1 MTTQTTAPPPSG
13 STGASPTASGTS
25 ERLAARLGRALIA
38 FAILATAAAGT
49 TVLVGRLNA
58 GGLDAVEIALAALY
72 AVLVL
77 WIASA
82 FWFCLAG
89 GIWWMNQRRLTG
101 SAAQHVPEPDSAAIP
116 AAPDGS
122 ARAAI
127 LMPVYNEPADRV
139 FASMQAIYESV
150 REAGGLHL
158 FDFYVLSDSTD
169 PGNWVWEERCWL
181 NVTGQLDAEGKLFYR
196 RRRDNVG
203 RKPGNIAE
211 FCQRWGGHYDYMA
224 VLDAD
229 SVMDG
234 RTLVELVRRMD
245 RDPGTALLQ
254 CWPRPVQGGTL
265 FARLQQF
272 SASLVG
278 RLVVA
283 GLGWVS
289 GRGSTYWGHNAI
301 IRVDAFTRCCGLPKL
316 SGKPPLGGEILSHDF
331 IEAALLVRAGWAVRI
346 APDLGGS
353 YEEAPPN
360 MLESLSRDRR
370 WCQGNMQH
378 LRVLFARRLHW
389 MSRVN
394 LLVGIMSFLSAPLW
408 AVFVVLTIV
417 EAGSADVWARIS
429 DTAAIGAQ
437 PAGPLGVDV
446 LAVIGRET
454 QVVSLLALAAGLLLG
469 PKIMGA
475 LLVGFDRTLR
485 RSHAGA
491 GRLVAGLVLEVVLSA
506 LAAPVMMVMHA
517 RFVVEVLAGRAVKW
531 SAQQRDA
538 DRVSWA
544 ECWRAHG
551 AQTLLG
557 LAIAVGTGAFAPTL
571 FWWLSPIVVGLL
583 LAVPLSYTLGQADAG
598 AWLQRRRL
606 FATPEEDQAP
616 AVLARCRE
624 LGDAGEGLSRPT
636 LAEAIADPWLNAVH
650 VALVPHAER
659 PTPPSPALADAFARA
674 CREGLQAL
682 GPDDWKLLLADAT
695 ATRELH
701 LAGAK

>member
-1 MTTQTTAPPPSG
+1 MTTQTTTPPPG
-13 STGASPTASGTS
+13 VSTGASPTASGTS
-25 ERLAARLGRALIA
+25 EGLAARLGRGLIA
-38 FAILATAAAGT
+38 FAILATSAAGT

-58 GGLDAVEIALAALY
+58 GGLDAIEIALAALY

-101 SAAQHVPEPDSAAIP
+101 SAAQHVPEPDGAAIP

-139 FASMQAIYESV
+139 FAAMQAIYESV

-158 FDFYVLSDSTD
+158 FDFYVLSDSTA
-169 PGNWVWEERCWL
+169 PENWVWEERCWL

-234 RTLVELVRRMD
+234 RTLVEMVCRMD

-254 CWPRPVQGGTL
+254 CWPRPVQGRTL

-301 IRVDAFTRCCGLPKL
+301 IRVDAFTQCCGLPKL

-408 AVFVVLTIV
+408 AVFVTLTIV
-417 EAGSADVWARIS
+417 EAGSSGVWERVS
-429 DTAAIGAQ
+429 GTAATTAQ
-437 PAGPLGVDV
+437 AVGPLGVDM
-446 LAVIGRET
+446 LAVLGRET
-454 QVVSLLALAAGLLLG
+454 QVVSLLALAAVLLLG
-469 PKIMGA
+469 PKVMGG

-491 GRLVAGLVLEVVLSA
+491 GRLLVGLLLEVVLSA

-517 RFVVEVLAGRAVKW
+517 RFVIEVLVGRAVKW
-531 SAQQRDA
+531 SGQQRDA

-544 ECWRAHG
+544 ECRRAHG
-551 AQTLLG
+551 LQTLLG
-557 LAIAVGTGAFAPTL
+557 IAIAGGTAVFAPTL
-571 FWWLSPIVVGLL
+571 FWWLSPVVLGLL

-606 FATPEEDQAP
+606 LATPEEGVAP
-616 AVLARCRE
+616 SVLARCRE
-624 LGDAGEGLSRPT
+624 LVDAAEGMDRPT
-636 LAEAIADPWLNAVH
+636 LAQAIADPWLNAVH
-650 VALVPHAER
+650 VAMIPHPDR
-659 PTPPSPALADAFARA
+659 PSPPSPALADAFARA
-674 CREGLQAL
+674 CRDGLQSL
-682 GPDDWKLLLADAT
+682 SPEDWKLVLADAT

>member
-1 MTTQTTAPPPSG
+1 MTTDTSTPPPGLPAGAPSG
-13 STGASPTASGTS
+13 AQRPSAGW
-25 ERLAARLGRALIA
+25 AARLGRAAIA
-38 FAILATAAAGT
+38 LSIAGTAGVGTAIL
-49 TVLVGRLNA
+49 LGRLRL
-58 GGLDAVEIALAALY
+58 GGLDALEIALTGLY
-72 AVLVL
+72 AVLIL

-82 FWFCLAG
+82 FWFCAAG
-89 GIWWMNQRRLTG
+89 AVWWINQRRRTG
-101 SAAQHVPEPDSAAIP
+101 SVAQYIPEPDAAAIP

-122 ARAAI
+122 ARAAV

-139 FASMQAIYESV
+139 FAAMQAIYESL
-150 REAGGLHL
+150 RAAGGLHL
-158 FDFYVLSDSTD
+158 CDFYVLSDSTD
-169 PGNWVWEERCWL
+169 PEHWVWEERCWL
-181 NVTGQLDAEGKLFYR
+181 NVTSQLGADGKLYYR

-229 SVMDG
+229 SVIDG

-245 RDPGTALLQ
+245 ADPGTALLQ
-254 CWPRPVQGGTL
+254 CWPRPVNGRTL

-301 IRVDAFTRCCGLPKL
+301 IRVDAFTQCCGLPKL

-331 IEAALLVRAGWAVRI
+331 VEAALLVRAGWAVRI

-408 AVFVVLTIV
+408 AAFVGLTIV
-417 EAGSADVWARIS
+417 EAGRSGLWERV
-429 DTAAIGAQ
+429 AAATTV
-437 PAGPLGVDV
+437 PAAPVGPLGVDMPAV
-446 LAVIGRET
+446 LARGT
-454 QVVSLLALAAGLLLG
+454 DVVSLLALAAVLLLG
-469 PKIMGA
+469 PKLIGA
-475 LLVGFDRTLR
+475 ALVGFDRTLR
-485 RSHAGA
+485 RRHGGA
-491 GRLVAGLVLEVVLSA
+491 GRLLVGLLLEVVLSA
-506 LAAPVMMVMHA
+506 LAAPVMMMMHA
-517 RFVVEVLAGRAVKW
+517 RFVIEVLAGRAVTW

-551 AQTLLG
+551 AQVLLG
-557 LAIAVGTGAFAPTL
+557 LAIAGGTAGFARAL
-571 FWWLSPIVVGLL
+571 FWWLSPVVLGLL
-583 LAVPLSYTLGQADAG
+583 LAVPLSYLLGQARAG
-598 AWLQRRRL
+598 VWLRDRGL
-606 FATPEEDQAP
+606 LATPEETNAP
-616 AVLARCRE
+616 WVLARCRG
-624 LGDAGEGLSRPT
+624 LMAGGDGTDRPA
-636 LAEAIADPWLNAVH
+636 LAQAISDPRLNAVH
-650 VALVPHAER
+650 VALIPHADR
-659 PTPPSPALADAFARA
+659 LAPPSPALADAFARA
-674 CREGLQAL
+674 CRDGLDAL
-682 GPDDWKLLLADAT
+682 SAEDWKLILADPT
-695 ATRELH
+695 TTRELH
-701 LAGAK
+701 LAGAR

>member
-1 MTTQTTAPPPSG
+1 MITAAAPPADGPS
-13 STGASPTASGTS
+13 SG
-25 ERLAARLGRALIA
+25 LAARLGRAVIA
-38 FAILATAAAGT
+38 LAILLTGAVGTA
-49 TVLVGRLNA
+49 VLVDRLGT
-58 GGLDAVEIALAALY
+58 GGLDAVEIALVVLY
-72 AVLVL
+72 AVLIL
-77 WIASA
+77 WIASS
-82 FWFCLAG
+82 FWFCLVG
-89 GIWWMNQRRLTG
+89 GIWWLNQRRLTG
-101 SAAQHVPEPDSAAIP
+101 TAAQHVPEPDARAIP
-116 AAPDGS
+116 ATPDGR
-122 ARAAI
+122 ARTAV

-139 FASMQAIYESV
+139 FAAMQAIYESA
-150 REAGGLHL
+150 RAAGGLHL

-169 PGNWVWEERCWL
+169 PEHWVWEERCWL
-181 NVTGQLDAEGKLFYR
+181 HVTSELDADGKLFYR
-196 RRRDNVG
+196 RRQDNTG

-211 FCQRWGGHYDYMA
+211 FCRRWGGHYDYMA

-234 RTLVELVRRMD
+234 RTLVEMVRRMD
-245 RDPGTALLQ
+245 ADPGTALLQ
-254 CWPRPVQGGTL
+254 AWPRPVSGRTL

-301 IRVDAFTRCCGLPKL
+301 IRVDAFTQCCGLPKL
-316 SGKPPLGGEILSHDF
+316 SGKPPLGGDILSHDF
-331 IEAALLVRAGWAVRI
+331 VEAALLVRGGWAVRI

-408 AVFVVLTIV
+408 VVFVTLTII
-417 EAGSADVWARIS
+417 EASSSDFWERIS
-429 DTAAIGAQ
+429 AVAEVTTQPIG
-437 PAGPLGVDV
+437 PFGIDM
-446 LAVIGRET
+446 LAVVAQET
-454 QVVSLLALAAGLLLG
+454 EVVSLLALAVVLLLG
-469 PKIMGA
+469 PKLMGV

-485 RSHAGA
+485 RSHAGF
-491 GRLVAGLVLEVVLSA
+491 GRLFAGLVLEVVLSA

-538 DRVSWA
+538 DRVSWG
-544 ECWRAHG
+544 ECWRAHRVP
-551 AQTLLG
+551 TLLG
-557 LAIAVGTGAFAPTL
+557 VVLAISTGIYAPTL
-571 FWWLSPIVVGLL
+571 FWWLSPVVLGLL
-583 LAVPLSYTLGQADAG
+583 VSVPLSYMMGQADAG
-598 AWLQRRRL
+598 AWLQRRAL
-606 FATPEEDQAP
+606 LTTAEECEKPD
-616 AVLARCRE
+616 VLARCAA
-624 LGDAGEGLSRPT
+624 LVAGTPGLERPG
-636 LAEAIADPWLNAVH
+636 LAQAIADPWLNAVH
-650 VALVPHAER
+650 IAMIPHSDR
-659 PTPPSPALADAFARA
+659 PSPPNPALKDAFARA
-674 CREGLQAL
+674 CRDGLNAL
-682 GPDDWKLLLADAT
+682 SAEDWRLVLADPS

>member
-1 MTTQTTAPPPSG
+1 M
-13 STGASPTASGTS
+13 
-25 ERLAARLGRALIA
+25 
-38 FAILATAAAGT
+38 
-49 TVLVGRLNA
+49 
-58 GGLDAVEIALAALY
+58 
-72 AVLVL
+72 
-77 WIASA
+77 
-82 FWFCLAG
+82 
-89 GIWWMNQRRLTG
+89 
-101 SAAQHVPEPDSAAIP
+101 
-116 AAPDGS
+116 
-122 ARAAI
+122 
-127 LMPVYNEPADRV
+127 
-139 FASMQAIYESV
+139 
-150 REAGGLHL
+150 
-158 FDFYVLSDSTD
+158 
-169 PGNWVWEERCWL
+169 
-181 NVTGQLDAEGKLFYR
+181 
-196 RRRDNVG
+196 
-203 RKPGNIAE
+203 
-211 FCQRWGGHYDYMA
+211 
-224 VLDAD
+224 
-229 SVMDG
+229 
-234 RTLVELVRRMD
+234 
-245 RDPGTALLQ
+245 
-254 CWPRPVQGGTL
+254 
-265 FARLQQF
+265 
-272 SASLVG
+272 
-278 RLVVA
+278 
-283 GLGWVS
+283 
-289 GRGSTYWGHNAI
+289 
-301 IRVDAFTRCCGLPKL
+301 
-316 SGKPPLGGEILSHDF
+316 
-331 IEAALLVRAGWAVRI
+331 RAGWAVRI

-491 GRLVAGLVLEVVLSA
+491 GRVVAGLVLEVVLSA

-571 FWWLSPIVVGLL
+571 FWWLSPVVVGLL
-583 LAVPLSYTLGQADAG
+583 VAVPLSYTLGQADAG

-624 LGDAGEGLSRPT
+624 LGDAAEGLSRPT

>member
-1 MTTQTTAPPPSG
+1 MTTQTTTPPPG
-13 STGASPTASGTS
+13 VSTGASPTASGTS
-25 ERLAARLGRALIA
+25 EGLAARLGRGLIA
-38 FAILATAAAGT
+38 FAILATSAAGT

-58 GGLDAVEIALAALY
+58 GGLDAIEIALAALY

-101 SAAQHVPEPDSAAIP
+101 SAAQHVPEPDGAAIP

-139 FASMQAIYESV
+139 FAAMQAIYESV

-158 FDFYVLSDSTD
+158 FDFYVLSDSTA
-169 PGNWVWEERCWL
+169 PENWVWEERCWL
-181 NVTGQLDAEGKLFYR
+181 TVTGQLDAEGKLFYR

-254 CWPRPVQGGTL
+254 CWPRPVQGRTL

-301 IRVDAFTRCCGLPKL
+301 IRVDAFTQCCGLPKL

-408 AVFVVLTIV
+408 AAFVVLTLL
-417 EAGSADVWARIS
+417 EAGSPSFWEQLGPLNEAAARP
-429 DTAAIGAQ
+429 IGL
-437 PAGPLGVDV
+437 LGVDM
-446 LAVIGRET
+446 LTVIGREREI
-454 QVVSLLALAAGLLLG
+454 VSLLALAAVLLVG
-469 PKIMGA
+469 PKLMGA
-475 LLVGFDRTLR
+475 LLIGFDRTLR
-485 RSHAGA
+485 RSHAGPV
-491 GRLVAGLVLEVVLSA
+491 RLTAGLLLEVLLSA

-517 RFVVEVLAGRAVKW
+517 RFVIEVLAGRAVKW

-538 DRVSWA
+538 DRVAWR

-551 AQTLLG
+551 MQTLLG
-557 LAIAVGTGAFAPTL
+557 VAIAVVTAIFAPVL
-571 FWWLSPIVVGLL
+571 FWWLSPVVLGLL
-583 LAVPLSYTLGQADAG
+583 VAVPLSYLLGQESAG
-598 AWLQRRRL
+598 AWLLRRRL
-606 FATPEEDQAP
+606 LATPEEGEAP
-616 AVLARCRE
+616 SVLVRCRE
-624 LGDAGEGLSRPT
+624 LVAQAQGLSRPA
-636 LAEAIADPWLNAVH
+636 LAQAIADPWLNAVH
-650 VALVPHAER
+650 VAMIPHADR
-659 PTPPSPALADAFARA
+659 AQPPSPALADAYARA
-674 CREGLQAL
+674 RRDGLDTL

>member
-150 REAGGLHL
+150 CEAGGLHL

-254 CWPRPVQGGTL
+254 CWPRPVQGRTL

-491 GRLVAGLVLEVVLSA
+491 GRVVAGLVLEVVLSA

-674 CREGLQAL
+674 CRDGLQAL

>member
-1 MTTQTTAPPPSG
+1 MTTQTTTPPPLG

-58 GGLDAVEIALAALY
+58 GGLDAVEVALAALY

-491 GRLVAGLVLEVVLSA
+491 GRVVAGLVLEVVLSA

-571 FWWLSPIVVGLL
+571 FWWLSPVVVGLL
-583 LAVPLSYTLGQADAG
+583 VAVPLSYTLGQADAG

>member
-254 CWPRPVQGGTL
+254 CWPRPVQGRTL

-624 LGDAGEGLSRPT
+624 LGDAAEGLSRPT

>member
-1 MTTQTTAPPPSG
+1 MTTQTPTRPNGLTAVVAPAAGGP
-13 STGASPTASGTS
+13 ASG
-25 ERLAARLGRALIA
+25 LAARLGRGAIAL
-38 FAILATAAAGT
+38 AILATAAAGT
-49 TVLVGRLNA
+49 TVLISRLSA
-58 GGLDAVEIALAALY
+58 GGLDAVEIALVSLY

-77 WIASA
+77 WIGSA
-82 FWFCLAG
+82 FWFCVAG
-89 GIWWMNQRRLTG
+89 AIWWLNQRRLTG
-101 SAAQHVPEPDSAAIP
+101 TAAQQIPEPDATAIP

-122 ARAAI
+122 ARTAI

-139 FASMQAIYESV
+139 FAAMQAIYESV
-150 REAGGLHL
+150 QQAGGLHL

-169 PGNWVWEERCWL
+169 PQNWVWEERCWL
-181 NVTGQLDAEGKLFYR
+181 NVTQQLSADGKLYYR
-196 RRRDNVG
+196 RRRDNAG

-245 RDPGTALLQ
+245 ADPGTALLQ
-254 CWPRPVQGGTL
+254 CWPRPVNGRTL

-272 SASLVG
+272 AAALVG

-301 IRVDAFTRCCGLPKL
+301 IRVDAFTQCCGLPKL
-316 SGKPPLGGEILSHDF
+316 SGKPPLGGDILSHDF
-331 IEAALLVRAGWAVRI
+331 VEAALLVRGGWAVRI
-346 APDLGGS
+346 ASDLGGS

-378 LRVLFARRLHW
+378 LRVLFARGLHW

-408 AVFVVLTIV
+408 ALFVILTIV
-417 EAGSADVWARIS
+417 EAGRSDFWERASAGAAS
-429 DTAAIGAQ
+429 TAQA
-437 PAGPLGVDV
+437 AGPLGLDM
-446 LAVIGRET
+446 LAAIGREP
-454 QVVSLLALAAGLLLG
+454 QVVSLLALAAVLLLG

-475 LLVGFDRTLR
+475 LLIAFDRTLR

-491 GRLVAGLVLEVVLSA
+491 GRLVAGLLLEVLLSA

-517 RFVVEVLAGRAVKW
+517 RFVIEVLAGRAVKW

-544 ECWRAHG
+544 ECWRVHAG
-551 AQTLLG
+551 QTLLG
-557 LAIAVGTGAFAPTL
+557 LAVALVTSVFAPSL
-571 FWWLSPIVVGLL
+571 FWWLSPVVLGLL
-583 LAVPLSYTLGQADAG
+583 LAVPLSYVLGQADTG
-598 AWLQRRRL
+598 AWLRRRRL
-606 FATPEEDQAP
+606 FATAEEGRVP
-616 AVLARCRE
+616 SVLARCRAL
-624 LGDAGEGLSRPT
+624 LGASDGMARPA
-636 LAEAIADPWLNAVH
+636 LAQAIADPWLNAVH
-650 VALVPHAER
+650 VALIPHPDR

-674 CREGLQAL
+674 CRDGLASL
-682 GPDDWKLLLADAT
+682 SAEDWKLVLADPT

-701 LAGAK
+701 LAGAT

>member
-254 CWPRPVQGGTL
+254 CWPRPVQGRTL

-378 LRVLFARRLHW
+378 LRVLFARGLHW

-674 CREGLQAL
+674 CRDGLQAL

>member
-1 MTTQTTAPPPSG
+1 
-13 STGASPTASGTS
+13 
-25 ERLAARLGRALIA
+25 
-38 FAILATAAAGT
+38 
-49 TVLVGRLNA
+49 VLVDRLDA
-58 GGLDAVEIALAALY
+58 GGLDPVEIALAALY
-72 AVLVL
+72 AVLIL
-77 WIASA
+77 WIASS
-82 FWFCLAG
+82 FWFCAAG
-89 GIWWMNQRRLTG
+89 AVWWLNQRRLTG
-101 SAAQHVPEPDSAAIP
+101 TAAQHIPEPEAAAVP
-116 AAPDGS
+116 ADRQGR
-122 ARAAI
+122 ARTAI

-139 FASMQAIYESV
+139 FAAMQAIYESV

-169 PGNWVWEERCWL
+169 PEHWVWEERCWL
-181 NVTGQLDAEGKLFYR
+181 HVTGELGADHRLYYR
-196 RRRDNVG
+196 RRLNNVG

-234 RTLVELVRRMD
+234 RTLVEMVRRMD
-245 RDPGTALLQ
+245 ADPGMALLQ
-254 CWPRPVQGGTL
+254 CWPRPVNGRTL

-289 GRGSTYWGHNAI
+289 GSGSTYWGHNAI
-301 IRVDAFTRCCGLPKL
+301 IRVDAFAQCCGLPKL
-316 SGKPPLGGEILSHDF
+316 SGKPPLGGDILSHDF
-331 IEAALLVRAGWAVRI
+331 VEAALLVRAGWAVRI

-389 MSRVN
+389 MSRAN

-408 AVFVVLTIV
+408 AVFVGLTLL
-417 EAGSADVWARIS
+417 EAGSSSFWERLGPLAE
-429 DTAAIGAQ
+429 AAAQ
-437 PAGPLGVDV
+437 PIGPLGVDM
-446 LAVIGRET
+446 LAVIGRESEI
-454 QVVSLLALAAGLLLG
+454 VSLLALAVVLLLG
-469 PKIMGA
+469 PKLMGA
-475 LLVGFDRTLR
+475 LLIGFDRTLR
-485 RSHAGA
+485 RSHAGPL
-491 GRLVAGLVLEVVLSA
+491 RLTAGLLLEVLLSA

-517 RFVVEVLAGRAVKW
+517 RFVIEVLAGRAVKW

-538 DRVSWA
+538 DRVAWR

-557 LAIAVGTGAFAPTL
+557 VAIAVATAIWAPVL
-571 FWWLSPIVVGLL
+571 FWWLSPVVLGLL
-583 LAVPLSYTLGQADAG
+583 VAVPLSYLLGQASAG
-598 AWLQRRRL
+598 AWLQRRGL
-606 FATPEEDQAP
+606 LATPEEGKAP

-624 LGDAGEGLSRPT
+624 LVAQTQGLERPA
-636 LAEAIADPWLNAVH
+636 LAQAIADPWLNAVH
-650 VALVPHAER
+650 VAMIPHADR
-659 PTPPSPALADAFARA
+659 AQPPSPALADAYARA
-674 CREGLQAL
+674 RRDGLDAL
-682 GPDDWKLLLADAT
+682 SPEDWKLVLADPT

-701 LAGAK
+701 LAGTK

>member
-254 CWPRPVQGGTL
+254 CWPRPVQGRTL

-674 CREGLQAL
+674 CRDGLQAL

>member
-1 MTTQTTAPPPSG
+1 V
-13 STGASPTASGTS
+13 
-25 ERLAARLGRALIA
+25 AARLGRALIA
-38 FAILATAAAGT
+38 FAILATSAAGT
-49 TVLVGRLNA
+49 TVLLGRLNA

-101 SAAQHVPEPDSAAIP
+101 SAAQHVPEPDGAAIP

-139 FASMQAIYESV
+139 FAAMQAIYESV
-150 REAGGLHL
+150 READGMHL

-169 PGNWVWEERCWL
+169 PEHWVWEERCWL

-234 RTLVELVRRMD
+234 RTLVEMVRRMD
-245 RDPGTALLQ
+245 LDPGTALLQ
-254 CWPRPVQGGTL
+254 CWPRPVQGRTL

-301 IRVDAFTRCCGLPKL
+301 IRVDAFTQCCGLPKL

-408 AVFVVLTIV
+408 AVFVVLTLV
-417 EAGSADVWARIS
+417 EAGSADVWAQMS
-429 DTAAIGAQ
+429 DAAAAAGQ
-437 PAGPLGVDV
+437 PVGPLGVDM
-446 LAVIGRET
+446 LAVINRET
-454 QVVSLLALAAGLLLG
+454 QVVSLLALAAVLLLG

-475 LLVGFDRTLR
+475 LLVGLDRTLR

-491 GRLVAGLVLEVVLSA
+491 GRLGAGLVLEVVLSA

-557 LAIAVGTGAFAPTL
+557 LAVAVGTGVFAPTL
-571 FWWLSPIVVGLL
+571 FWWLSPVVLGLL
-583 LAVPLSYTLGQADAG
+583 VAVPLSYTLGQADAG
-598 AWLQRRRL
+598 AWLRRRRV
-606 FATPEEDQAP
+606 FVTPEEHQAP
-616 AVLARCRE
+616 AVLARARE
-624 LGDAGEGLSRPT
+624 LGDAAEGMSRPT

-650 VALVPHAER
+650 VAMIPRADR
-659 PTPPSPALADAFARA
+659 PTPPSPALADALARA
-674 CREGLQAL
+674 CRDGLASL
-682 GPDDWKLLLADAT
+682 SSDDWKLLLADAT

-701 LAGAK
+701 LAGAR

>member
-254 CWPRPVQGGTL
+254 CWPRPVQGRTL